1 MSKSSNLR
9 KSLNNVFYGGVA
21 TSAMDTLATGPFL
34 IAYALMFGAGNIA
47 IGFLGAIGF
56 VGNLMHLLS
65 AYLIEQGKTPKQ
77 ISVLFSAL
85 SRPFYLIAAVLA
97 FWAGSPWALA
107 LLIGCFSATYM
118 IGSVAGG
125 AWLPWM
131 KALVPANL
139 MGRFFSHR
147 FKWMMIAKIICYGSG
162 AALIWWFEN
171 YSANNTIF
179 AYSILLGVAFV
190 ISVYGVYTLTQVEN
204 KKVSYQ
210 KTDSFTK
217 KTAHTLKNKP
227 FRSLLVYLGSLN
239 FAVSF
244 ITPFMTVFMLKTL
257 GFSTPVVVILTVIS
271 QFTHAFSVKSWG
283 KMADKKNC
291 QKILQKSVPL
301 FMVCIALFM
310 ICLFIQNTDIIL
322 GLLVLIHILL
332 GISQS
337 AITLGMN
344 NISLLHIP
352 AQDASIYLSVN
363 SVFKSFM
370 SASASVIAGVV
381 LDSILW
387 GTNNLFSDTKIAT
400 VWGWSIFF
408 TFSLILCFITFPYLK
423 KVRKCSEK

>member
-1 MSKSSNLR
+1 MSKTLLR

-34 IAYALMFGAGNIA
+34 IAYALMFGADNIA

-65 AYLIEQGKTPKQ
+65 AYLIEQRKTPKQ
-77 ISVLFSAL
+77 ISILFSVI
-85 SRPFYLIAAVLA
+85 SRPFYLIAALLA
-97 FWAGSPWALA
+97 FWAGTPWALT
-107 LLIGCFSATYM
+107 LLIGCFSVTYM
-118 IGSVAGG
+118 LGSVAGG

-162 AALIWWFEN
+162 AGLIWWFEKYKAEN
-171 YSANNTIF
+171 IIF
-179 AYSILLGVAFV
+179 AYSILLGIAFA
-190 ISVYGVYTLTQVEN
+190 IGIYGVYTLTQVEN
-204 KKVSYQ
+204 KQVSYQ
-210 KTDSFTK
+210 KTETFITK
-217 KTAHTLKNKP
+217 TIHTFKNIP
-227 FRSLLVYLGSLN
+227 FKKLLIFLGALN
-239 FAVSF
+239 FAVNF
-244 ITPFMTVFMLKTL
+244 VTPFMTVFMLKTL
-257 GFSTPVVVILTVIS
+257 NFSTPIVVVLTIIS

-283 KMADKKNC
+283 KIADEKNC
-291 QKILQKSVPL
+291 AKILQKSIPL
-301 FMVCIALFM
+301 FMVCITLFM
-310 ICLFIQNTDIIL
+310 GCLFIPNKHMVL

-352 AQDASIYLSVN
+352 SQDASIYLSVN

-370 SASASVIAGVV
+370 SAIASVTAGIT
-381 LDSILW
+381 LDLILW
-387 GTNNLFSDTKIAT
+387 GTNYIHPSSDITT
-400 VWGWSIFF
+400 TWGWAIFF
-408 TFSLILCFITFPYLK
+408 IISLILCSITFPLLK
-423 KVRKCSEK
+423 GIRKCSKKS

>member
-1 MSKSSNLR
+1 MSKSSTLR

-34 IAYALMFGAGNIA
+34 IAYALMFGAGNVA

-85 SRPFYLIAAVLA
+85 SRPFYLIAAILA
-97 FWAGSPWALA
+97 FWAGSAWALT

-147 FKWMMIAKIICYGSG
+147 FKWMMIAKIVCYGSG
-162 AALIWWFEN
+162 AGLIWWFEK
-171 YSANNTIF
+171 YKAQDTIF
-179 AYSILLGVAFV
+179 AYSILLGIAF
-190 ISVYGVYTLTQVEN
+190 IIGVYGVYTLTQVEN

-210 KTDSFTK
+210 KTDSFFK
-217 KTAHTLKNKP
+217 KTAHTFKNKP
-227 FRSLLVYLGSLN
+227 FKNLLVFLGSLN

-257 GFSTPVVVILTVIS
+257 GFSTPVVVGLTVIS
-271 QFTHAFSVKSWG
+271 QFTHAFSVKTWG

-291 QKILQKSVPL
+291 QKILQKSIP
-301 FMVCIALFM
+301 LFM
-310 ICLFIQNTDIIL
+310 ICIILFMGCLFIENKHIVLGIL
-322 GLLVLIHILL
+322 VGTHLLL

-352 AQDASIYLSVN
+352 EQDASIYLSVN

-370 SASASVIAGVV
+370 SAFASVMAGVI
-381 LDSILW
+381 LDGILW
-387 GTNNLFSDTKIAT
+387 GTNQAFSSTDTAIL
-400 VWGWSIFF
+400 WGWNVFF
-408 TFSLILCFITFPYLK
+408 FLSLILCVVTFPLLR
-423 KVRKCSEK
+423 KVRPCSEK

>member
-1 MSKSSNLR
+1 MSKSSLR

-56 VGNLMHLLS
+56 VGNLMHLFS
-65 AYLIEQGKTPKQ
+65 AYLIEQSKTPKQ
-77 ISVLFSAL
+77 ISVLFSAI
-85 SRPFYLIAAVLA
+85 SRPFYLIAALLA
-97 FWAGSPWALA
+97 FWANSPWALA

-147 FKWMMIAKIICYGSG
+147 FKWMMIAKIICYGAG
-162 AALIWWFEN
+162 AGLIWYFEK
-171 YSANNTIF
+171 YRSEQTIF
-179 AYSILLGVAFV
+179 AYSILLGVAFI
-190 ISVYGVYTLTQVEN
+190 ISLYGVYTLTQVEN
-204 KKVSYQ
+204 KQVSYQ
-210 KTDSFTK
+210 KTDSFIK
-217 KTAHTLKNKP
+217 KTLKTFKNKP
-227 FRSLLVYLGSLN
+227 FKKLLVFLGSLN
-239 FAVSF
+239 FAVNF
-244 ITPFMTVFMLKTL
+244 ITPFMTVFMLETL
-257 GFSTPVVVILTVIS
+257 GFSTPTVVILTVIS
-271 QFTHAFSVKSWG
+271 QFTHALSVKTWG
-283 KMADKKNC
+283 KIADKKNC
-291 QKILQKSVPL
+291 AKILQKSIP
-301 FMVCIALFM
+301 LFM
-310 ICLFIQNTDIIL
+310 ICIILFMACLFIPNSHIVLGIL
-322 GLLVLIHILL
+322 VGIHILM

-352 AQDASIYLSVN
+352 EQDASIYLSVN

-370 SASASVIAGVV
+370 SAVASVIAGLT

-387 GTNNLFSDTKIAT
+387 GTNRVYMPETAT
-400 VWGWSIFF
+400 VLGWTTFF
-408 TFSLILCFITFPYLK
+408 IISLVLCTISLPLLK
-423 KVRKCSEK
+423 GQRKCSKI

>member
-1 MSKSSNLR
+1 MSKPSTLR

-47 IGFLGAIGF
+47 VGFLGAIGF

-65 AYLIEQGKTPKQ
+65 AYLIEKGKTPKQ

-85 SRPFYLIAAVLA
+85 SRPFYLIAALLA

-147 FKWMMIAKIICYGSG
+147 FKWMMIAKIVCYGGG

-171 YSANNTIF
+171 HQTDNTIF
-179 AYSILLGVAFV
+179 SYSILLGIAFI

-210 KTDSFTK
+210 QTDSFIK
-217 KTAHTLKNKP
+217 KTVHTLKNKP
-227 FRSLLVYLGSLN
+227 FRGLLVYLGSLN

-257 GFSTPVVVILTVIS
+257 GFSTPVVVIMTVIS

-310 ICLFIQNTDIIL
+310 ACLFIPNMDIAL
-322 GLLVLIHILL
+322 CLLAIIHILL

-370 SASASVIAGVV
+370 SAAASVIAGIA

-387 GTNNLFSDTKIAT
+387 GTSKIFTDERTA
-400 VWGWSIFF
+400 VIWGWSIFF
-408 TFSLILCFITFPYLK
+408 IISLILCLITFPQLK
-423 KVRKCSEK
+423 GIRKCSEE

>member
-1 MSKSSNLR
+1 MAQTSLLR

-65 AYLIEQGKTPKQ
+65 AYLIENGKTPKQ

-85 SRPFYLIAAVLA
+85 SRPFYLVASILA

-107 LLIGCFSATYM
+107 VLIGCFSATYM

-131 KALVPANL
+131 KSLVPANL

-147 FKWMMIAKIICYGSG
+147 FKWMMIAKIICYGAG
-162 AALIWWFEN
+162 ATLIWYVEK
-171 YSANNTIF
+171 YHTSNTIF
-179 AYSILLGVAFV
+179 AYSILLGIAF
-190 ISVYGVYTLTQVEN
+190 IIGLYGVYTLTQVEN

-210 KTDSFTK
+210 KTDSFLK
-217 KTAHTLKNKP
+217 KTAHTFKNKP
-227 FRSLLVYLGSLN
+227 FKSLLMYLGSLN
-239 FAVSF
+239 FAVNF
-244 ITPFMTVFMLKTL
+244 ITPFMTVFMLKIL
-257 GFSTPVVVILTVIS
+257 GFSTPIVVILTVIS

-301 FMVCIALFM
+301 FMICVALFM
-310 ICLFIQNTDIIL
+310 LCLFIPNKTIVL
-322 GLLVLIHILL
+322 SVLIGIHCLL

-344 NISLLHIP
+344 NMSLLHIP
-352 AQDASIYLSVN
+352 EQDASIYLSVN

-370 SASASVIAGVV
+370 SAFASVSAGII
-381 LDSILW
+381 LDGILW
-387 GTNNLFSDTKIAT
+387 SMNHTCSTPEEAIQ
-400 VWGWSIFF
+400 WGWSIFF
-408 TFSLILCFITFPYLK
+408 VLSLILCVVTFPLLK
-423 KVRKCSEK
+423 DMRKCSTK

>member
-1 MSKSSNLR
+1 MSNASLR
-9 KSLNNVFYGGVA
+9 KSLNNIFYGGIA

-56 VGNLMHLLS
+56 VGNLMHLVS

-77 ISVLFSAL
+77 ISVWFSAL

-118 IGSVAGG
+118 IGSIAGG

-131 KALVPANL
+131 KALVPNNL

-147 FKWMMIAKIICYGSG
+147 FKWMMIAKIICYGAG
-162 AALIWWFEN
+162 AGLIWYFEK
-171 YSANNTIF
+171 YKSKDTIF
-179 AYSILLGVAFV
+179 AYSILLGIAFV
-190 ISVYGVYTLTQVEN
+190 ISLYGVYTLTQVDN
-204 KKVSYQ
+204 KQVSYQ
-210 KTDSFTK
+210 KTDSFIK

-227 FRSLLVYLGSLN
+227 FKNLLLYLGSLN
-239 FAVSF
+239 FAVNF

-257 GFSTPVVVILTVIS
+257 GFSTPIVVGLTVVS
-271 QFTHAFSVKSWG
+271 QFTHAFSVKTWG
-283 KMADKKNC
+283 KLADKKNC
-291 QKILQKSVPL
+291 ATILQKSVPL
-301 FMVCIALFM
+301 FISCIILFAL
-310 ICLFIQNTDIIL
+310 CLFIPNKYIVL
-322 GLLVLIHILL
+322 GVLAGTHILL

-352 AQDASIYLSVN
+352 EQDASIYLSVN

-370 SASASVIAGVV
+370 SAFASVMAGII
-381 LDSILW
+381 LDGILW
-387 GTNNLFSDTKIAT
+387 TTNHIYADLEIASI
-400 VWGWSIFF
+400 WGWEIFF
-408 TFSLILCFITFPYLK
+408 TLSLVLCFITFPLLK
-423 KVRKCSEK
+423 GIRQCSNT

>member
-1 MSKSSNLR
+1 MSNASLR
-9 KSLNNVFYGGVA
+9 KSLNNVFYGGIA

-56 VGNLMHLLS
+56 VGNLMHLVS

-77 ISVLFSAL
+77 ISILFSAI
-85 SRPFYLIAAVLA
+85 SRPFYLIAAILS
-97 FWAGSPWALA
+97 FWAGSPCALA

-147 FKWMMIAKIICYGSG
+147 FKWMMIAKIICYGAG
-162 AALIWWFEN
+162 ATLIWWFEKYQAEN
-171 YSANNTIF
+171 AIF
-179 AYSILLGVAFV
+179 AYSILLGIAFI
-190 ISVYGVYTLTQVEN
+190 ISIYGVYTLTQVEN
-204 KKVSYQ
+204 KTVLYQ
-210 KTDSFTK
+210 KTDSFLK
-217 KTAHTLKNKP
+217 KTMQTFKNEP
-227 FRSLLVYLGSLN
+227 FKKLLVFLGSLN
-239 FAVSF
+239 FAVNF
-244 ITPFMTVFMLKTL
+244 ITPFMTVFMLKIL
-257 GFSTPVVVILTVIS
+257 GFSTPIVVGLTVIS
-271 QFTHAFSVKSWG
+271 QFTHAFSVKTWG

-291 QKILQKSVPL
+291 AKILQKSVPL
-301 FMVCIALFM
+301 FMSCIVLFAL
-310 ICLFIQNTDIIL
+310 CLFIPNKHITL
-322 GLLVLIHILL
+322 GVLTCIHILL

-337 AITLGMN
+337 AIILGMN

-370 SASASVIAGVV
+370 SAAASVIAGIT
-381 LDSILW
+381 LDIILW
-387 GTNNLFSDTKIAT
+387 KTNHVYTHETAT
-400 VWGWSIFF
+400 VLGWTIFF
-408 TFSLILCFITFPYLK
+408 IISLVLCAISLPLLK
-423 KVRKCSEK
+423 GQCKCSKN

>member
-1 MSKSSNLR
+1 MSKTLLR
-9 KSLNNVFYGGVA
+9 KSLDNVFYGGIA

-65 AYLIEQGKTPKQ
+65 AYLIERGKTPKQ
-77 ISVLFSAL
+77 ISVLVSAI
-85 SRPFYLIAAVLA
+85 SRPFYLIAAILA

-147 FKWMMIAKIICYGSG
+147 FKWMMIAKIICYGFG
-162 AALIWWFEN
+162 AALIWIFEE
-171 YSANNTIF
+171 YQAENTIF
-179 AYSILLGVAFV
+179 AYSILLGIAFI
-190 ISVYGVYTLTQVEN
+190 ISIYGVYTLTQVEN
-204 KKVSYQ
+204 KAVSYQ
-210 KTDSFTK
+210 KTDSFFK
-217 KTAHTLKNKP
+217 KTIQTFKNEP
-227 FRSLLVYLGSLN
+227 FKKLLVFLGSLN
-239 FAVSF
+239 FAVNF
-244 ITPFMTVFMLKTL
+244 ITPFMTVFMLKVL
-257 GFSTPVVVILTVIS
+257 DISTPTVVILTVIS
-271 QFTHAFSVKSWG
+271 QFTHAFSVKTWG
-283 KMADKKNC
+283 KIADKKNC
-291 QKILQKSVPL
+291 AKILQKSIPL
-301 FMVCIALFM
+301 FMICIALFM
-310 ICLFIQNTDIIL
+310 LCLFISNEL
-322 GLLVLIHILL
+322 AKLSLLVAIHFLL

-370 SASASVIAGVV
+370 SASASVIAGVC
-381 LDSILW
+381 LDIISKGINYITPSPEIVTSW
-387 GTNNLFSDTKIAT
+387 NWI
-400 VWGWSIFF
+400 IFF
-408 TFSLILCFITFPYLK
+408 TTSLLLCSITFPLLNIK
-423 KVRKCSEK
+423 

>member
-1 MSKSSNLR
+1 MSKTLLR

-77 ISVLFSAL
+77 ISVLFSAI
-85 SRPFYLIAAVLA
+85 SRPFYLIAALLA

-147 FKWMMIAKIICYGSG
+147 FKWMMITKIACYGSG
-162 AALIWWFEN
+162 AALIWYFEQ
-171 YSANNTIF
+171 YKADKTIF
-179 AYSILLGVAFV
+179 AYSILLGIAF
-190 ISVYGVYTLTQVEN
+190 IIGLYGVFTLTQVEN
-204 KKVSYQ
+204 KHISYQ
-210 KTDSFTK
+210 KTDSFFK
-217 KTAHTLKNKP
+217 KTIQTLKNKP
-227 FRSLLVYLGSLN
+227 FKKLLVFLGSLN
-239 FAVSF
+239 FAINF

-257 GFSTPVVVILTVIS
+257 GFTTPVVVALTVIS
-271 QFTHAFSVKSWG
+271 QFTHAFSVKTWG
-283 KMADKKNC
+283 KLADKKNC
-291 QKILQKSVPL
+291 AKILQKSIPL
-301 FMVCIALFM
+301 FMVCIMLFM
-310 ICLFIQNTDIIL
+310 GCLFISNQYIVF
-322 GLLVLIHILL
+322 GLLVDIHILL

-352 AQDASIYLSVN
+352 TQDASVYLSVN

-370 SASASVIAGVV
+370 AAIASIIAGIV
-381 LDSILW
+381 LDIILW
-387 GTNNLFSDTKIAT
+387 GINHFHTSPETATLWGWTIFFILSLLLFS
-400 VWGWSIFF
+400 V
-408 TFSLILCFITFPYLK
+408 TFPLLK
-423 KVRKCSEK
+423 GIRKCSKQ

>member
-1 MSKSSNLR
+1 MSKTLLR

-77 ISVLFSAL
+77 ISVLFSTL
-85 SRPFYLIAAVLA
+85 SRPFYLIAALLA

-147 FKWMMIAKIICYGSG
+147 FKWMMIAKIVCYGLG
-162 AALIWWFEN
+162 AALIWYFEK
-171 YSANNTIF
+171 YRAEQTIF
-179 AYSILLGVAFV
+179 AYSILLGIAFV
-190 ISVYGVYTLTQVEN
+190 ISIYGVYTLTQVEN
-204 KKVSYQ
+204 KQVSYQ
-210 KTDSFTK
+210 KTDSFIK

-227 FRSLLVYLGSLN
+227 FKNLLVFLGSLN
-239 FAVSF
+239 FAVNF
-244 ITPFMTVFMLKTL
+244 ITPFMTVFMMKTL
-257 GFSTPVVVILTVIS
+257 GFSTPVVVGLTVIS
-271 QFTHAFSVKSWG
+271 QFTHAFSVKTWG
-283 KMADKKNC
+283 KLADKKNC
-291 QKILQKSVPL
+291 ATILQKSIP
-301 FMVCIALFM
+301 LFM
-310 ICLFIQNTDIIL
+310 ICITLFMGCLFIPSKYIVLEIL
-322 GLLVLIHILL
+322 VVIHVLL

-344 NISLLHIP
+344 NISLLYIP
-352 AQDASIYLSVN
+352 EQDASIYLSVN

-370 SASASVIAGVV
+370 SATASVIAGIT
-381 LDSILW
+381 LDGILW
-387 GTNNLFSDTKIAT
+387 GMNYIHSISETTTS
-400 VWGWSIFF
+400 WGWTIFF
-408 TFSLILCFITFPYLK
+408 TLSLILFSITFPLLK
-423 KVRKCSEK
+423 GIRKCSKQ